1 VLCMTTND
9 GETFIGPDAEALIA
23 RMRDTVWDPP
33 ATLEEYIAQVAD
45 RVEQTTGHA
54 PRLDPDGFLA
64 DLQAVGLARVRPV
77 DA

>member
-23 RMRDTVWDPP
+23 RMRDAVWDPP
-33 ATLEEYIAQVAD
+33 ETLEEYIAQVAD
-45 RVEQTTGHA
+45 GVEQMTGRA
-54 PRLDPDGFLA
+54 PRLDPEGFLA

>member
-1 VLCMTTND
+1 MLCMTTSD

-23 RMRDTVWDPP
+23 RMRGTVWDPP
-33 ATLEEYIAQVAD
+33 ATLEEYIAEVAD
-45 RVEQTTGHA
+45 RVEQMTGRA
-54 PRLDPDGFLA
+54 PRLDPEGFLA